1 MRIRVPALA
10 GGLAAA
16 GAGAAVGAAKRFPS
30 AFSSWN
36 RTSYAGTPVSL
47 TEGLAAAAGLGL
59 ASAALPAGIRTGA
72 GIAVGAA
79 AAAGAVDD
87 HFEDRFPAK
96 GKGFKGH
103 IGALREGKATS
114 GALKIG
120 LIGAGAG
127 LGALAI
133 PRRGGRLRRAAAW
146 ANQSALIAGTANIVN
161 LLDLRPGRALKASAA
176 ASIAAGASGPGA
188 AGLRDG
194 IVAVSAVCMRG
205 DLQGKTML
213 GDLGANA
220 IGAALGYS
228 LALAPGAFA
237 RWSCL
242 SGVVA
247 LTLASE
253 KLSFSKVIEETPIL
267 AWADRLGRR

>member
-1 MRIRVPALA
+1 MRIRAAALA

-103 IGALREGKATS
+103 IGALR
-114 GALKIG
+114 
-120 LIGAGAG
+120 
-127 LGALAI
+127 
-133 PRRGGRLRRAAAW
+133 
-146 ANQSALIAGTANIVN
+146 
-161 LLDLRPGRALKASAA
+161 
-176 ASIAAGASGPGA
+176 
-188 AGLRDG
+188 
-194 IVAVSAVCMRG
+194 
-205 DLQGKTML
+205 
-213 GDLGANA
+213 
-220 IGAALGYS
+220 
-228 LALAPGAFA
+228 
-237 RWSCL
+237 
-242 SGVVA
+242 
-247 LTLASE
+247 
-253 KLSFSKVIEETPIL
+253 
-267 AWADRLGRR
+267 